1 MHERSHQ
8 NSTETMLAGSAGRIV
23 GLLLALLMTGCALL
37 EKVPG
42 ESIQK
47 DTPPAPIGTA
57 AKIASSGAPQIA
69 TPPVAVVAP
78 GSTVV
83 PASVSGSPHQPAA
96 KAATPIAAA
105 MPAKVLAPATSAG
118 QPAKSVPS
126 AAAKPAASPPLN
138 MKSLE
143 ARLKE
148 TQAIG
153 VFTKLALK
161 NQVNDLLDQFRAFYQ
176 GQLKTTLAELRRPYE
191 MLLQKVL
198 ALLQDS
204 DPPLAGAIVASR
216 EAIWGI
222 LADPAKFATI

>member
-1 MHERSHQ
+1 MHDRSDQ
-8 NSTETMLAGSAGRIV
+8 NCAKTLLVVPAGRIA
-23 GLLLALLMTGCALL
+23 GLVFALLMTGCTVL
-37 EKVPG
+37 EKIPV
-42 ESIQK
+42 ESGRK
-47 DTPPAPIGTA
+47 DAPQASAVA
-57 AKIASSGAPQIA
+57 AAAVASSSA
-69 TPPVAVVAP
+69 TPVATLRVAVITPGSSVAP
-78 GSTVV
+78 VSV
-83 PASVSGSPHQPAA
+83 PSSSSQSAA
-96 KAATPIAAA
+96 KAAAPVAA
-105 MPAKVLAPATSAG
+105 MPAKVLAPATPAG
-118 QPAKSVPS
+118 QPAKSAPL
-126 AAAKPAASPPLN
+126 ALAKPAASPPLDI
-138 MKSLE
+138 KSLE

-204 DPPLAGAIVASR
+204 DPSLAGAIVASR

>member
-1 MHERSHQ
+1 MQDRSDQ
-8 NSTETMLAGSAGRIV
+8 NCPETLLVPAGRIAALV
-23 GLLLALLMTGCALL
+23 FVLLMTGCAML
-37 EKVPG
+37 EKAPG
-42 ESIQK
+42 ESDRK
-47 DTPPAPIGTA
+47 DAPQGSAVAA
-57 AKIASSGAPQIA
+57 AKPASSSG
-69 TPPVAVVAP
+69 TPSVAVVA
-78 GSTVV
+78 
-83 PASVSGSPHQPAA
+83 SGSSAARTSVPSSPSQSAA
-96 KAATPIAAA
+96 KAAAPAAA
-105 MPAKVLAPATSAG
+105 TPAKVLVPATPAG
-118 QPAKSVPS
+118 QPAKSVPL
-126 AAAKPAASPPLN
+126 ATAKPAASPPLD